1 MLDNFHDL
9 DLTAKDIAL
18 IETALH
24 TQKKILAVQSA
35 AGGSGAHEKL
45 TDLKHLM
52 KRINRN
58 SKRKAAPATQ
68 GWSGFARMLFCP
80 DCNQTR

>member
-1 MLDNFHDL
+1 MLNNLNNL
-9 DLTAKDIAL
+9 DLTAKDIEM
-18 IETALH
+18 IEAALH

-35 AGGSGAHEKL
+35 AGGSGARRKL

-58 SKRKAAPATQ
+58 SVRRESPLALSWP
-68 GWSGFARMLFCP
+68 SFARGFFCP
-80 DCNQTR
+80 DCNQPR